1 MLCGICYGM
10 VLSRTDGW
18 LNARMIKRDETY
30 LMTVSIVINCRTDRC
45 IVRNTFCI
53 NEYIV
58 ESIGKM
64 ISLEKDNLV
73 ICVRAATRDSHELHP
88 LIFLFSGCNY
98 APLRF
103 HSSNRNVPVLITLT
117 ISRQYVKFLRG
128 NKKIR
133 ELVD

>member
-53 NEYIV
+53 NEYRRI
-58 ESIGKM
+58 
-64 ISLEKDNLV
+64 
-73 ICVRAATRDSHELHP
+73 
-88 LIFLFSGCNY
+88 
-98 APLRF
+98 
-103 HSSNRNVPVLITLT
+103 NREDDL
-117 ISRQYVKFLRG
+117 
-128 NKKIR
+128 IR
-133 ELVD
+133 ERQSRNLR